1 MYVLTARG
9 REIVDDY
16 IRNCAAKRKEILD
29 ARKDTAD
36 ETYLPTVEGIL
47 SDLNFGVGV
56 DEEGDYFNGWG
67 VTDHYNADD
76 VLGLRIGEDLWK
88 FRNQLRLPETAKNNQ
103 QQIKTAKKLS
113 EAKGEKNGRKSEK
126 RRTETNRPRVLT
138 QLRTDG
144 SGPGA
149 VHDGRQAILFRTP
162 EPDL

>member
-16 IRNCAAKRKEILD
+16 IRNCATKRKEILD

-76 VLGLRIGEDLWK
+76 VLGLRIGED
-88 FRNQLRLPETAKNNQ
+88 FVEVPESTA
-103 QQIKTAKKLS
+103 T
-113 EAKGEKNGRKSEK
+113 
-126 RRTETNRPRVLT
+126 T
-138 QLRTDG
+138 
-144 SGPGA
+144 
-149 VHDGRQAILFRTP
+149 
-162 EPDL
+162 

>member
-29 ARKDTAD
+29 AEKDTAY

-76 VLGLRIGEDLWK
+76 VLGLRIGED
-88 FRNQLRLPETAKNNQ
+88 FVEVQESTA
-103 QQIKTAKKLS
+103 T
-113 EAKGEKNGRKSEK
+113 
-126 RRTETNRPRVLT
+126 T
-138 QLRTDG
+138 
-144 SGPGA
+144 
-149 VHDGRQAILFRTP
+149 
-162 EPDL
+162 

>member
-67 VTDHYNADD
+67 VTDD
-76 VLGLRIGEDLWK
+76 
-88 FRNQLRLPETAKNNQ
+88 
-103 QQIKTAKKLS
+103 
-113 EAKGEKNGRKSEK
+113 
-126 RRTETNRPRVLT
+126 
-138 QLRTDG
+138 
-144 SGPGA
+144 
-149 VHDGRQAILFRTP
+149 
-162 EPDL
+162 

>member
-29 ARKDTAD
+29 AGKDTAD
-36 ETYLPTVEGIL
+36 ETYLPTAEGIL

-76 VLGLRIGEDLWK
+76 VLGLRIGED
-88 FRNQLRLPETAKNNQ
+88 FVEAQESTA
-103 QQIKTAKKLS
+103 T
-113 EAKGEKNGRKSEK
+113 
-126 RRTETNRPRVLT
+126 T
-138 QLRTDG
+138 
-144 SGPGA
+144 
-149 VHDGRQAILFRTP
+149 
-162 EPDL
+162 

>member
-16 IRNCAAKRKEILD
+16 IRNCAAKRKGILD

-76 VLGLRIGEDLWK
+76 VLGLRIGED
-88 FRNQLRLPETAKNNQ
+88 FVEVPESTA
-103 QQIKTAKKLS
+103 T
-113 EAKGEKNGRKSEK
+113 
-126 RRTETNRPRVLT
+126 T
-138 QLRTDG
+138 
-144 SGPGA
+144 
-149 VHDGRQAILFRTP
+149 
-162 EPDL
+162 

>member
-29 ARKDTAD
+29 AGKDTAD

-67 VTDHYNADD
+67 VTDHYNADN
-76 VLGLRIGEDLWK
+76 VLGLHIGKDFVEA
-88 FRNQLRLPETAKNNQ
+88 QESTA
-103 QQIKTAKKLS
+103 T
-113 EAKGEKNGRKSEK
+113 
-126 RRTETNRPRVLT
+126 T
-138 QLRTDG
+138 
-144 SGPGA
+144 
-149 VHDGRQAILFRTP
+149 
-162 EPDL
+162 

>member
-29 ARKDTAD
+29 AGKDTAD

-67 VTDHYNADD
+67 VTDHYNADN
-76 VLGLRIGEDLWK
+76 VLGLHIGKDFVE
-88 FRNQLRLPETAKNNQ
+88 
-103 QQIKTAKKLS
+103 
-113 EAKGEKNGRKSEK
+113 
-126 RRTETNRPRVLT
+126 
-138 QLRTDG
+138 
-144 SGPGA
+144 
-149 VHDGRQAILFRTP
+149 TP
-162 EPDL
+162 ESTATT